1 MQTCYNCGKQVD
13 DNVLICPDCGALVR
27 RYGKPAP
34 QQEEPVADLTYAP
47 ETAEAGAAGRT
58 RSAAA
63 RAAASNFFM
72 WCFLHIF
79 SN

>member
-1 MQTCYNCGKQVD
+1 MT
-13 DNVLICPDCGALVR
+13 LVTLAGSSLSWEFCSKR
-27 RYGKPAP
+27 MVPVSFSIRMAEP
-34 QQEEPVADLTYAP
+34 QSVAGAP